1 MQQQADLSH
10 YCTLIYVYICTPIS
24 KVKQDVVAREIKL
37 AFVPHPVV
45 YYELVEGFLQQSLH
59 VFDLL

>member
-1 MQQQADLSH
+1 MYQISFSP
-10 YCTLIYVYICTPIS
+10 TSICTPDS
-24 KVKQDVVAREIKL
+24 RLKQDVVVREIKL
-37 AFVPHPVV
+37 AFVPRPVV

>member
-1 MQQQADLSH
+1 MYQISFRP
-10 YCTLIYVYICTPIS
+10 TSICTS
-24 KVKQDVVAREIKL
+24 VSRLKQDVVVREIKL

-59 VFDLL
+59 VIDLL